1 MRILLIVAVA
11 LAIVDDLV
19 RSKMH
24 KKYILI
30 IMSLTFMLV
39 FKKGCRPTPV
49 HQTKK
54 MPEEVGPN

>member
-1 MRILLIVAVA
+1 MRILLIVALA
-11 LAIVDDLV
+11 LVIVDDLV

-39 FKKGCRPTPV
+39 FTSRAV
-49 HQTKK
+49 A
-54 MPEEVGPN
+54 ESYVGVGGG